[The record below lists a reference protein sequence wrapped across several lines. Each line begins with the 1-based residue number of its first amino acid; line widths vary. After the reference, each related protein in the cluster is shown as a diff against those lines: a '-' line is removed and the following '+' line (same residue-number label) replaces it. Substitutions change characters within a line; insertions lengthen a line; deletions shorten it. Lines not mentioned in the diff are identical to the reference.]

1 MLPINHIEHTKLL
14 VLSQFNLNLYLDHTA
29 GLVNYKLNPSMMSC
43 PSISSH
49 KELKMYTLT
58 LIPSDNS
65 WWIL

>member
-43 PSISSH
+43 PSMKFTQRIENVYIDIDP
-49 KELKMYTLT
+49 K
-58 LIPSDNS
+58 
-65 WWIL
+65 